1 MRRRGLVAAGFG
13 LYAAALIAQA
23 PATLVDNGL
32 QRASNGRL
40 RLTQAEGTIW
50 SGAGLI
56 EIRDAGSRNAIARK
70 AAWRVLPESLWRAR
84 LVCQVQL
91 EGAARHF
98 PVAASLS
105 KVDIGGV
112 DLSLPAEALALAEP
126 RLKPLRLSG
135 EVLLQTSNLSIG
147 RHGMLG
153 NLTLQW
159 RDAGSAFSPVSP
171 LGSYEL
177 KLEGRGNTVSALL
190 ATLQGPVQLDGSGT
204 WATGRKPDFL
214 ATVRVAPENREQL
227 SPLLR
232 LISVQRDEGTFELQ
246 LK

>member
-13 LYAAALIAQA
+13 LYAAALITQA
-23 PATLVDNGL
+23 PATLVDHGL
-32 QRASNGRL
+32 QQASNGRL
-40 RLTQAEGTIW
+40 RLTQASGTIW

-56 EIRDAGSRNAIARK
+56 EIRDAGGRNTIARN
-70 AAWRVLPESLWRAR
+70 AAWRILPESMWRAR
-84 LVCQVQL
+84 LACEVQL
-91 EGAARHF
+91 EGAARPF
-98 PVAASLS
+98 FVTASAS
-105 KVDIGGV
+105 KIEIRGLELD
-112 DLSLPAEALALAEP
+112 LPAGALALAEP
-126 RLKPLRLSG
+126 SLMPLHLSG

-153 NLTLQW
+153 NLTVQW
-159 RDAGSAFSPVSP
+159 RSAGSAFSPVSP

-177 KLEGRGNTVSALL
+177 KLEGKGKTVGALL

-227 SPLLR
+227 NPLLR